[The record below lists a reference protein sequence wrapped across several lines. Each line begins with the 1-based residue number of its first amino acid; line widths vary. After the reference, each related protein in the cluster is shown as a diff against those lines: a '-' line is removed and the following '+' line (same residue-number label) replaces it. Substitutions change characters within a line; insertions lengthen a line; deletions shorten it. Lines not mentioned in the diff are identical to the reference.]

1 MIRPD
6 AQLRKLIATA
16 TPEQNARAMAKAR
29 DYWSMCRRLEIT
41 PTEASRVL
49 KEALEMEISGEADV
63 IDVGKSHDDYF
74 TRRHYSQNYRE
85 P

>member
-1 MIRPD
+1 MIRAD
-6 AQLRKLIATA
+6 AQLRKLIAEA

-29 DYWSMCRRLEIT
+29 DYWTMCRRLEIT

-49 KEALEMEISGEADV
+49 KEALEMEIAGVAGDGDV
-63 IDVGKSHDDYF
+63 AKARDDYF
-74 TRRHYSQNYRE
+74 TRRRYGQIYRE

>member
-6 AQLRKLIATA
+6 AQLRKLIAEA
-16 TPEQNARAMAKAR
+16 SPEQNARAMAKAR

-49 KEALEMEISGEADV
+49 KEALEMEIAGMADAG
-63 IDVGKSHDDYF
+63 DAGKSRDDYYN
-74 TRRHYSQNYRE
+74 RRRYGQIYRE